1 MQLIAPNLGQK
12 SRFSYPTNGLD
23 SLSLASLACRLKTTH
38 DHKKSPLVIIA
49 SSAFDAQRLLEEIP
63 YFAPE
68 LSLHLLPDWETLP
81 YDVFSPHPDL
91 ISERLATLYQISQN
105 LCDVV
110 IVPIA
115 TALLRLPDVVYLAGQ
130 TFMLK
135 KGQKLN
141 LDALRHQC
149 AQAGYHHVSQV
160 ISPGEFSVRGG
171 LVDLFPMGSV
181 LPYRIDLFDDEI
193 ETIRTFDIDT
203 QRSLYPVPEIRLL
216 PAREFPLDEAGIAKF
231 RSNFREQFEGDPQ
244 RAKIYKDVSKG
255 VASGGIEWYLPLFFD
270 TTSTFLDYLPKD
282 ATICLHGNVDKAAQQ
297 FWADAN
303 SRYRLLAHDPERP
316 ILKPEI
322 LLIKT
327 DDFFAQTQAYP
338 TLILTQEAAKSL
350 PALDI
355 ERKAEQPLHK
365 LQAFIHA
372 ASGDVPKQRI
382 LITAESLG
390 RRETMAQLF
399 AEHGVDIGL
408 CETWAEFAASS
419 EPVMLGVSPLHAGF
433 TTTPSPSQGEGR
445 DGGEKVKK
453 SKASTSTLKSTPTL
467 ALPLKGGGDKDPDD
481 SKHLYPSSSFTPS
494 PLVGEGV
501 NNGTIITESEL
512 YAATVRQQRRR
523 EKEKARNTEGMLKD
537 LSELH
542 LSDPVVHEQHGV
554 GRYKGLVNLD
564 FGEGETEF
572 LLLEYFGDDK
582 LYVPVSQLFLIS
594 RYSGGPPE
602 SAPLHRLG
610 SGQWEKAKKKALKQ
624 IRDTA
629 AELLNLYAQRAARRG
644 HAFTLSL
651 KDYEAFCEG
660 FPFEET
666 PDQLEAIENVI
677 KDMQSGK
684 PMDRLVCGDVGFGKT
699 EVALRAAFVAVMG
712 GRQVAV
718 LVPTTL
724 LAEQHYQNFC
734 DRFAD
739 WPIKVAEISRFRT
752 AKEITEALSGLASGK
767 IDIIIGTHRLIQKDV
782 KFKNLGL
789 AILDEEHRFGVRQ
802 KEQMKALRAEV
813 DVLTLTATPIPR
825 TLSMAMEG
833 LREFSVISTP
843 PQKRLSIKTFHTF
856 YGEGIIREAMMREF
870 KRGGQVYFL
879 HNEVDTIFVQREKL
893 EKYVPEARIGI
904 AHGQLRERELESVM
918 RDFHQQRFN
927 VLLCTTIIETGID
940 IPTANT
946 IIMNRADMFGLAQLH
961 QLRGRV
967 GRSHHQAYA
976 YLLTD
981 EHRNIT
987 PQAQKRLDANQL
999 MEDLGAGFH
1008 LAMHDL
1014 EIRGAGELLGDN
1026 QSGEMQAIG
1035 FQLYSDMLNHAV
1047 KQLKAG
1053 KEPDL
1058 DAPLGVT
1065 TEINLHVPALLTSTY
1080 CPDVHER
1087 LVLYKR
1093 LANANTDDE
1102 LDTLQEEL
1110 IDRFGLLPEQ
1120 GEALLACHRLRIAAK
1135 PLGIIKIDASDSS
1148 IQLQFNIKADLDPM
1162 KLVNLL
1168 QRDRRCRM
1176 NGPDKLRV
1184 TVQLGNLSHRVEFVK
1199 TLLKEFV

>member
-1 MQLIAPNLGQK
+1 MSQNTLPIPKPGQIN
-12 SRFSYPTNGLD
+12 RFTISSNGED
-23 SLSLASLACRLKTTH
+23 SLALANLALALKQQ
-38 DHKKSPLVIIA
+38 KQNRPLTVISA
-49 SSAFDAQRLLEEIP
+49 NAFDAQRLLEEIP
-63 YFAPE
+63 YFAPA
-68 LSLHLLPDWETLP
+68 LKVHLLPDWETLP
-81 YDVFSPHPDL
+81 YDQFSPHPDL
-91 ISERLATLYQISQN
+91 ISDRLTTLYLITQN
-105 LCDVV
+105 SCDVI
-110 IVPIA
+110 IVPLA
-115 TALLRLPDVVYLAGQ
+115 TALIRLSPKAYLSAN

-135 KGQKLN
+135 KGQKLD
-141 LDALRHQC
+141 LEALRKQC
-149 AQAGYHHVSQV
+149 AEAGYHHVTQV
-160 ISPGEFSVRGG
+160 ISHGEFSVRGG
-171 LVDLFPMGSV
+171 LVDLFPMGSA

-193 ETIRTFDIDT
+193 ETIRTFDVDT

-216 PAREFPLDEAGIAKF
+216 PAREFPLDEAGIATF
-231 RSNFREQFEGDPQ
+231 RSQFRETFEGDPQ

-255 VASGGIEWYLPLFFD
+255 VASGGIEWYLPLFFEQ
-270 TTSTFLDYLPKD
+270 TASLLDYLAAD
-282 ATICLHGNVDKAAQQ
+282 SLLCMHGDLDHSAQQ
-297 FWADAN
+297 FWREAQ
-303 SRYRLLAHDPERP
+303 SRYRTLAHDAERP
-316 ILKPEI
+316 LLTPET

-327 DDFFAQTQAYP
+327 EDFFAATHAFARI
-338 TLILTQEAAKSL
+338 TLQIEKTGNAL

-355 ERKAEQPLHK
+355 ERRAEQPLHK
-365 LQAFIHA
+365 LQSFVSAFKGRVFI
-372 ASGDVPKQRI
+372 V
-382 LITAESLG
+382 AESLG

-399 AEHGVDIGL
+399 AEHGLQIAI
-408 CETWAEFAASS
+408 CETWADFQTSQEKI
-419 EPVMLGVSPLHAGF
+419 MLGVSTLHSGF
-433 TTTPSPSQGEGR
+433 LLTLNPQLSSP
-445 DGGEKVKK
+445 DFAIV
-453 SKASTSTLKSTPTL
+453 
-467 ALPLKGGGDKDPDD
+467 
-481 SKHLYPSSSFTPS
+481 
-494 PLVGEGV
+494 
-501 NNGTIITESEL
+501 TEAEL

-523 EKEKARNTEGMLKD
+523 EKEKARSTEGMLKD
-537 LSELH
+537 LSELR

-554 GRYKGLVNLD
+554 GRYKGLVSLD

-572 LLLEYFGDDK
+572 LLLEYYGDDK

-610 SGQWEKAKKKALKQ
+610 SGNWEKAKKKALKQ

-629 AELLNLYAQRAARRG
+629 AELLNLYAQRASRRG

-651 KDYEAFCEG
+651 HDYEAFCEG

-677 KDMQSGK
+677 KDMQSGR

-724 LAEQHYQNFC
+724 LAEQHFNNFS
-734 DRFAD
+734 DRFAE
-739 WPIKVAEISRFRT
+739 WPIKIAEISRFRT
-752 AKEITEALSGLASGK
+752 AKEQAAALKGLENGD

-789 AILDEEHRFGVRQ
+789 VILDEEHRFGVRQ
-802 KEQMKALRAEV
+802 KEQLKALRAEV

-833 LREFSVISTP
+833 LREFSVITTP
-843 PQKRLSIKTFHTF
+843 PQKRLSIKTFHTE
-856 YGEGIIREAMMREF
+856 YSEGIIREAAMREF

-879 HNEVDTIFVQREKL
+879 HNEVDTIHSMREKL
-893 EKYVPEARIGI
+893 ERILPDARIAV

-918 RDFHQQRFN
+918 RDFYHQRFN
-927 VLLCTTIIETGID
+927 LLLCTTIIETGID
-940 IPTANT
+940 VPTANT
-946 IIMNRADMFGLAQLH
+946 IIMNKADMFGLAQMH

-981 EHRNIT
+981 PDRKIT
-987 PQAQKRLDANQL
+987 PQAQKRLDAIQL

-1014 EIRGAGELLGDN
+1014 EIRGAGELLGDS
-1026 QSGEMQAIG
+1026 QSGEMQEIG
-1035 FQLYSDMLNHAV
+1035 FHLYSDMLNYAV

-1058 DAPLGVT
+1058 NAPLGVT
-1065 TEINLHVPALLTSTY
+1065 TEINLHTPALLTNAY

-1087 LVLYKR
+1087 LVIYKR
-1093 LANANTDDE
+1093 LANCNDDDE
-1102 LDTLQEEL
+1102 LDGLQEEL

-1120 GEALLACHRLRIAAK
+1120 GEALIACHRLRIAAK
-1135 PLGIIKIDASDSS
+1135 AIGIIKIDASSDAV
-1148 IQLQFNIKADLDPM
+1148 QLQFNPKADIDPL
-1162 KLVNLL
+1162 KLINLL
-1168 QRDRRCRM
+1168 QRDKRCRM
-1176 NGPDKLRV
+1176 NGPDKLRISV
-1184 TVQLGNLSHRVEFVK
+1184 GFEAINLRTDFVK
-1199 TLLKEFV
+1199 SLLKEFV

>member
-1 MQLIAPNLGQK
+1 MTQTTLPIPSLGLA
-12 SRFSYPTNGLD
+12 SRITLATSGED
-23 SLSLASLACRLKTTH
+23 ALSLANLALKL
-38 DHKKSPLVIIA
+38 KASKPSQPLVIISA
-49 SSAFDAQRLLEEIP
+49 NAFDAQRLLEEIP
-63 YFAPE
+63 YFAPS
-68 LSLHLLPDWETLP
+68 LSVHLLPDWETLP
-81 YDVFSPHPDL
+81 YDQFSPHPDL
-91 ISERLATLYQISQN
+91 ISERLTTLYHIAQN
-105 LCDVV
+105 ACDVV
-110 IVPIA
+110 IVPLA
-115 TALLRLPDVVYLAGQ
+115 TALIRLSPKAYLNAN

-135 KGQKLN
+135 KGQKLD
-141 LDALRHQC
+141 LEALRRQC
-149 AQAGYHHVSQV
+149 AEAGYHHVTQV
-160 ISPGEFSVRGG
+160 ISHGEFSVRGG
-171 LVDLFPMGSV
+171 LVDLFPMGSA
-181 LPYRIDLFDDEI
+181 LPYRLDLFDDEI
-193 ETIRTFDIDT
+193 ETIRTFDVDT

-216 PAREFPLDEAGIAKF
+216 PAREFPLDETGIALF
-231 RSNFREQFEGDPQ
+231 RSQFREAFEGDPQ

-255 VASGGIEWYLPLFFD
+255 VASGGIEWYLPLFFEQ
-270 TTSTFLDYLPKD
+270 TATLLDYLP
-282 ATICLHGNVDKAAQQ
+282 ANSLLCLHGDLDQSAQQ
-297 FWADAN
+297 FWREAQ
-303 SRYRLLAHDPERP
+303 SRYRTLAHDAERP
-316 ILKPEI
+316 LLVPEK

-327 DDFFAQTQAYP
+327 EDFFGATHAFARVA
-338 TLILTQEAAKSL
+338 LTISNSTNNL

-355 ERKAEQPLHK
+355 ERRAEKPLHK
-365 LQAFIHA
+365 LTDFI
-372 ASGDVPKQRI
+372 SQFKGRI
-382 LITAESLG
+382 LIVAESLG
-390 RRETMAQLF
+390 RRETMTQLF
-399 AEHGVDIGL
+399 AEHGLNVGT
-408 CETWAEFAASS
+408 CETWAAFLASDAH
-419 EPVMLGVSPLHAGF
+419 VMLGVSSLHAG
-433 TTTPSPSQGEGR
+433 
-445 DGGEKVKK
+445 V
-453 SKASTSTLKSTPTL
+453 
-467 ALPLKGGGDKDPDD
+467 ALTD
-481 SKHLYPSSSFTPS
+481 SAPATA
-494 PLVGEGV
+494 
-501 NNGTIITESEL
+501 IITEAEL

-523 EKEKARNTEGMLKD
+523 EKEKARSTEGMLKD
-537 LSELH
+537 LSELRIN
-542 LSDPVVHEQHGV
+542 DPVVHEQHGV
-554 GRYKGLVNLD
+554 GRYKGLINLD

-610 SGQWEKAKKKALKQ
+610 SGNWEKAKKKALKQ

-651 KDYEAFCEG
+651 HDYEAFCEG

-677 KDMQSGK
+677 KDMQSGR

-724 LAEQHYQNFC
+724 LAEQHFNNFK
-734 DRFAD
+734 DRFAE
-739 WPIKVAEISRFRT
+739 WPIKIAEISRFRT
-752 AKEITEALSGLASGK
+752 AKEQKEALAGLEAGQ

-789 AILDEEHRFGVRQ
+789 VVLDEEHRFGVRQ
-802 KEQMKALRAEV
+802 KEQLKALRAEV

-833 LREFSVISTP
+833 LREFSIITTP
-843 PQKRLSIKTFHTF
+843 PQKRLSIKTFHTD
-856 YGEGIIREAMMREF
+856 YSEGIIREAVMREF

-879 HNEVDTIFVQREKL
+879 HNEVDTIHSMREKL
-893 EKYVPEARIGI
+893 ERILPDARIAV
-904 AHGQLRERELESVM
+904 AHGQLRERELEHVM
-918 RDFHQQRFN
+918 RDFYHQRYN
-927 VLLCTTIIETGID
+927 LLLCTTIIETGID
-940 IPTANT
+940 VPTANT
-946 IIMNRADMFGLAQLH
+946 IIMNKADMFGLAQMH

-981 EHRNIT
+981 PDRKIT
-987 PQAQKRLDANQL
+987 PQAQKRLDAIQL

-1014 EIRGAGELLGDN
+1014 EIRGAGELLGDS
-1026 QSGEMQAIG
+1026 QSGEMQEIG
-1035 FQLYSDMLNHAV
+1035 FHLYSDMLNHAV

-1058 DAPLGVT
+1058 NAPLSVT
-1065 TEINLHVPALLTSTY
+1065 TEINLHTPALLTNAY

-1087 LVLYKR
+1087 LVIYKR
-1093 LANANTDDE
+1093 LANCVEDDD
-1102 LDTLQEEL
+1102 LDNLQEEL

-1120 GEALLACHRLRIAAK
+1120 GEALIACHRLRIAAK
-1135 PLGIIKIDASDSS
+1135 PLGIIKIDASDAA
-1148 IQLQFNIKADLDPM
+1148 IQLQFNPKADIDPM
-1162 KLVNLL
+1162 KLINLL

-1184 TVQLGNLSHRVEFVK
+1184 TVGLEAISHRADFVK
-1199 TLLKEFV
+1199 ALLKEFI

>member
-1 MQLIAPNLGQK
+1 MQLAAPNPGQK
-12 SRFSYPTNGLD
+12 SRLSYSANGLD
-23 SLSLASLACRLKTTH
+23 SLSLASLACRLKTT
-38 DHKKSPLVIIA
+38 KNLQKSPLVIIA
-49 SSAFDAQRLLEEIP
+49 SNAFDAQRLLEEIP
-63 YFAPE
+63 YFAPD
-68 LSLHLLPDWETLP
+68 LSLRLLPDWETLP

-115 TALLRLPDVVYLAGQ
+115 TALLRLPNVIFLAGH

-181 LPYRIDLFDDEI
+181 LPYRIDMFDDEI

-270 TTSTFLDYLPKD
+270 TTSTFLDYLPID

-316 ILKPEI
+316 ILKPEV

-327 DDFFAQTQAYP
+327 DDFFAQSHAYP
-338 TLILTQEAAKSL
+338 TLILTHEAAKSL
-350 PALDI
+350 PRLDI

-365 LQAFIHA
+365 LQAFIQ
-372 ASGDVPKQRI
+372 ASTQRI

-390 RRETMAQLF
+390 RRETMAQLL
-399 AEHGVDIGL
+399 AEHGVDVGL
-408 CETWAEFAASS
+408 CETWAEFEASDKK
-419 EPVMLGVSPLHAGF
+419 VMLGVSPLHAGF
-433 TTTPSPSQGEGR
+433 SRTPSPSQGEGW

-453 SKASTSTLKSTPTL
+453 SIASTPKLNSTPTL
-467 ALPLKGGGDKDPDD
+467 TLPLSGGGDVD
-481 SKHLYPSSSFTPS
+481 SDNYRLPTNDYP
-494 PLVGEGV
+494 L
-501 NNGTIITESEL
+501 TIITESEL

-564 FGEGETEF
+564 FGEGENEF
-572 LLLEYFGDDK
+572 LLLEYYGDDK

-651 KDYEAFCEG
+651 KDYEAFCDG

-752 AKEITEALSGLASGK
+752 AKEIAEALSGLASGK

-987 PQAQKRLDANQL
+987 PQAQKRLDAIQL

-1065 TEINLHVPALLTSTY
+1065 TEINLHVPALLTSAY

-1093 LANANTDDE
+1093 LANANSDDE

-1135 PLGIIKIDASDSS
+1135 PLGIIKIDASDAT
-1148 IQLQFNIKADLDPM
+1148 IQLQFNIKAVAESMFDPM

-1168 QRDRRCRM
+1168 QRDSRCRM

-1184 TVQLGNLSHRVEFVK
+1184 TVQLGNLAHRVEFVK

>member
-1 MQLIAPNLGQK
+1 MVFIFLTIFLLFLKLILSKPNSYNRQLFAFNQVFLSPIMQVLTPISGHQ
-12 SRFSYPTNGLD
+12 SRFSYAANGLD
-23 SLSLASLACRLKTTH
+23 SLSLATLSCRLKTT
-38 DHKKSPLVIIA
+38 KQCLVVIT
-49 SSAFDAQRLLEEIP
+49 SNAFEAQRLLEEIP
-63 YFAPE
+63 YFAPA
-68 LSLHLLPDWETLP
+68 LKVNLLPDWETLP

-105 LCDVV
+105 QCDVV

-115 TALLRLPDVVYLAGQ
+115 TALLRLPPVSYFAGH

-135 KGQKLN
+135 KGQKLD
-141 LDALRHQC
+141 LEALRLQC

-181 LPYRIDLFDDEI
+181 FPFRIDLFDDEI
-193 ETIRTFDIDT
+193 ESIRTFDVDT

-216 PAREFPLDEAGIAKF
+216 PAREFPLDENGIAKF

-244 RAKIYKDVSKG
+244 RATIYKNVSKG
-255 VASGGIEWYLPLFFD
+255 TASGGIEWYLPLFFEASA
-270 TTSTFLDYLPKD
+270 TLFDYLNKD
-282 ATICLHGNVDKAAQQ
+282 AVIGLHGNLDKAAQG
-297 FWADAN
+297 FWFDAN
-303 SRYRLLAHDPERP
+303 SRYKLMAYDPEKP
-316 ILKPEI
+316 ILKPEL

-327 DDFFAQTQAYP
+327 DEFFAKTQSFAVVNAQLEP
-338 TLILTQEAAKSL
+338 AKGL

-365 LQAFIHA
+365 LKSYIESAQ
-372 ASGDVPKQRI
+372 SRV

-399 AEHGVDIGL
+399 AEHGLSIST
-408 CETWAEFAASS
+408 CETWAAFEQASDK
-419 EPVMLGVSPLHAGF
+419 VMLGVSPLHSGF
-433 TTTPSPSQGEGR
+433 AAAAFN
-445 DGGEKVKK
+445 V
-453 SKASTSTLKSTPTL
+453 
-467 ALPLKGGGDKDPDD
+467 
-481 SKHLYPSSSFTPS
+481 
-494 PLVGEGV
+494 
-501 NNGTIITESEL
+501 ITEAEL

-537 LSELH
+537 LSELRI
-542 LSDPVVHEQHGV
+542 LDPVVHEQHGV
-554 GRYKGLVNLD
+554 GRYQGLVNLD

-651 KDYEAFCEG
+651 KDYEAFCDG

-677 KDMQSGK
+677 KDMQSGR

-734 DRFAD
+734 DRFAE
-739 WPIKVAEISRFRT
+739 WPIKVAEISRFRS
-752 AKEITEALSGLASGK
+752 AKEITEALRGLASGE

-833 LREFSVISTP
+833 LREFSVIATP
-843 PQKRLSIKTFHTF
+843 PQKRLSIKTFHTN
-856 YGEGIIREAMMREF
+856 YSDGIIREAVMREF

-879 HNEVDTIFVQREKL
+879 HNEVDTIFVQKEKL
-893 EKYVPEARIGI
+893 EKIIPEARIAI
-904 AHGQLRERELESVM
+904 AHGQLRERELEHVM
-918 RDFHQQRFN
+918 RDFYQQRSN
-927 VLLCTTIIETGID
+927 ILLCTTIIETGID
-940 IPTANT
+940 VPTANT

-981 EHRNIT
+981 PERNIT
-987 PQAQKRLDANQL
+987 PQAQKRLDAIQL
-999 MEDLGAGFH
+999 LEDLGAGFH

-1014 EIRGAGELLGDN
+1014 EIRGAGELLGDS

-1065 TEINLHVPALLTSTY
+1065 TEINLHVPALLPNNY

-1093 LANANTDDE
+1093 LANASNDDE

-1120 GEALLACHRLRIAAK
+1120 GEALLACHRLRITAK
-1135 PLGIIKIDASDSS
+1135 PLGIIKIDASDAA

-1162 KLVNLL
+1162 KLVSLL

-1184 TVQLGNLSHRVEFVK
+1184 TAQFGNLAHRVEFVK
-1199 TLLKEFV
+1199 SLLKEFV

>member
-1 MQLIAPNLGQK
+1 MQFLTSNTAHP
-12 SRFSYPTNGLD
+12 SRFSYPSNGLD
-23 SLSLASLACRLKTTH
+23 SLSLALLSCRLKTTPNN
-38 DHKKSPLVIIA
+38 KLAPLLIVA
-49 SSAFDAQRLLEEIP
+49 ASAFEAQRLLEEMP
-63 YFAPE
+63 YFAPN
-68 LSLHLLPDWETLP
+68 LKINLLPDWETLP

-105 LCDVV
+105 QCDVV

-115 TALLRLPDVVYLAGQ
+115 TALLRLPDVIYLARH

-270 TTSTFLDYLPKD
+270 TTSTLLDYLPKE
-282 ATICLHGNVDKAAQQ
+282 ATICLHGNVDKSAQQ

-338 TLILTQEAAKSL
+338 TLILTQEAGKPL

-355 ERKAEQPLHK
+355 ERRVEQPLHK

-399 AEHGVDIGL
+399 AEHGLDIGL
-408 CETWAEFAASS
+408 CETWAEFAASQA
-419 EPVMLGVSPLHAGF
+419 PVMLGVSPLHAGF
-433 TTTPSPSQGEGR
+433 ATTTPSLKQGKPNVAQAPSP
-445 DGGEKVKK
+445 
-453 SKASTSTLKSTPTL
+453 ASNVANVDDMQARAPALQTP
-467 ALPLKGGGDKDPDD
+467 A
-481 SKHLYPSSSFTPS
+481 PSSQ
-494 PLVGEGV
+494 PLAPVTAPITV
-501 NNGTIITESEL
+501 ITESEL

-651 KDYEAFCEG
+651 KDYDAFCEG

-734 DRFAD
+734 DRFAE

-789 AILDEEHRFGVRQ
+789 VILDEEHRFGVRQ
-802 KEQMKALRAEV
+802 KEQLKAMRAEV

-843 PQKRLSIKTFHTF
+843 PQRRLSIKTFATY
-856 YGEGIIREAMMREF
+856 YGEGIIREAVMREF

-893 EKYVPEARIGI
+893 EKIVPEARIGI

-981 EHRNIT
+981 EHRKIT
-987 PQAQKRLDANQL
+987 PQAQKRLDAIQL

-1035 FQLYSDMLNHAV
+1035 FQLYSDLLNHAV

-1093 LANANTDDE
+1093 LANANNDDE

-1135 PLGIIKIDASDSS
+1135 PLGIIKIDASDAA

-1184 TVQLGNLSHRVEFVK
+1184 TVQLGNVSHRVEFVK
-1199 TLLKEFV
+1199 SLLKEFI

>member
-1 MQLIAPNLGQK
+1 MTQTSLSIPKAGQS
-12 SRFSYPTNGLD
+12 SRVELSTNGED
-23 SLSLASLACRLKTTH
+23 GLALAELALNLKKNH
-38 DHKKSPLVIIA
+38 PNQPLVIITA
-49 SSAFDAQRLLEEIP
+49 NGFDAQRLLEEIP
-63 YFAPE
+63 YFAPN
-68 LSLHLLPDWETLP
+68 LSVHLLPDWETLP
-81 YDVFSPHPDL
+81 YDQFSPHPDL
-91 ISERLATLYQISQN
+91 ISERLTTLYQIAQN
-105 LCDVV
+105 ACDVI
-110 IVPIA
+110 IVPLA
-115 TALLRLPDVVYLAGQ
+115 TALIRISPKAYLSAN

-135 KGQKLN
+135 KGQI
-141 LDALRHQC
+141 LDTEALRLQC
-149 AQAGYHHVSQV
+149 AEAGYHHVSQV
-160 ISPGEFSVRGG
+160 ISHGEFSVRGG
-171 LVDLFPMGSV
+171 LVDLFPMGSA
-181 LPYRIDLFDDEI
+181 LPYRLDLFDNEI
-193 ETIRTFDIDT
+193 ETIRTFDVDT

-216 PAREFPLDEAGIAKF
+216 PAREFPLDETGIALF
-231 RSNFREQFEGDPQ
+231 RGQFRETFEGDPQ

-255 VASGGIEWYLPLFFD
+255 VASGGIEWYLPLFFEQ
-270 TTSTFLDYLPKD
+270 TATFLDYLPKD
-282 ATICLHGNVDKAAQQ
+282 SLLCLHGDLDHSAQQ
-297 FWADAN
+297 FWREAQ
-303 SRYRLLAHDPERP
+303 SRYRSLAHDAERP
-316 ILKPEI
+316 LLVPEK

-327 DDFFAQTQAYP
+327 EDFFSATHAFKR
-338 TLILTQEAAKSL
+338 LLLTTNSQSTGL

-355 ERKAEQPLHK
+355 ERRAEQPLHK
-365 LQAFIHA
+365 LQSFIQSFA
-372 ASGDVPKQRI
+372 GRI
-382 LITAESLG
+382 LIAAEGLG
-390 RRETMAQLF
+390 RRETISQLF
-399 AEHGVDIGL
+399 AEHDLQPVMI
-408 CETWAEFAASS
+408 ETWAEFVASK
-419 EPVMLGVSPLHAGF
+419 EKVMLGVSPLHHGF
-433 TTTPSPSQGEGR
+433 SLAPSI
-445 DGGEKVKK
+445 
-453 SKASTSTLKSTPTL
+453 A
-467 ALPLKGGGDKDPDD
+467 
-481 SKHLYPSSSFTPS
+481 
-494 PLVGEGV
+494 
-501 NNGTIITESEL
+501 IITEAEL

-523 EKEKARNTEGMLKD
+523 EKEKARSTEGMLKD
-537 LSELH
+537 LSELRMD
-542 LSDPVVHEQHGV
+542 DPVVHEQHGV
-554 GRYKGLVNLD
+554 GRYKGLINLD

-610 SGQWEKAKKKALKQ
+610 SGHWEKAKKKALKQ

-629 AELLNLYAQRAARRG
+629 AELLNLYAQRASRRG

-651 KDYEAFCEG
+651 HDYETFCEG

-677 KDMQSGK
+677 KDMQSGR

-734 DRFAD
+734 DRFAE
-739 WPIKVAEISRFRT
+739 WPIKIAEISRFRT
-752 AKEITEALSGLASGK
+752 AKEQKEALAGLEAGS

-789 AILDEEHRFGVRQ
+789 VVLDEEHRFGVRQ
-802 KEQMKALRAEV
+802 KEQLKALRAEV

-833 LREFSVISTP
+833 LREFSIITTP
-843 PQKRLSIKTFHTF
+843 PQKRLSIKTFHTD
-856 YGEGIIREAMMREF
+856 YSEGIIREAATREF

-879 HNEVDTIFVQREKL
+879 HNEVDTIHSMREKL
-893 EKYVPEARIGI
+893 ERMLPDARIAV
-904 AHGQLRERELESVM
+904 AHGQLRERELEHVM
-918 RDFHQQRFN
+918 RDFYHQRYN
-927 VLLCTTIIETGID
+927 LLLCTTIIETGID
-940 IPTANT
+940 VPTANT
-946 IIMNRADMFGLAQLH
+946 IIMNKADMFGLAQMH

-981 EHRNIT
+981 PDRKIT
-987 PQAQKRLDANQL
+987 PQAQKRLDAIQL

-1014 EIRGAGELLGDN
+1014 EIRGAGELLGDS
-1026 QSGEMQAIG
+1026 QSGEMQEIG
-1035 FQLYSDMLNHAV
+1035 FHLYSDMLNHAV

-1058 DAPLGVT
+1058 NAPLGVT
-1065 TEINLHVPALLTSTY
+1065 TEINLHTPALLTNEY

-1087 LVLYKR
+1087 LVIYKR
-1093 LANANTDDE
+1093 LANCNDDDE
-1102 LDTLQEEL
+1102 LDGLQEEL

-1135 PLGIIKIDASDSS
+1135 AIGIIKIDASSEA
-1148 IQLQFNIKADLDPM
+1148 IQLQFNPKADLDPT
-1162 KLVNLL
+1162 KLIALL

-1184 TVQLGNLSHRVEFVK
+1184 TVQHEDIVLRADFVK
-1199 TLLKEFV
+1199 GLLKTIA

>member
-1 MQLIAPNLGQK
+1 MQFSLQTHWSIPKPGQAN
-12 SRFSYPTNGLD
+12 RFSISSDGKD
-23 SLSLASLACRLKTTH
+23 SLALAYLAKELK
-38 DHKKSPLVIIA
+38 DKKANRPLTIITA
-49 SSAFDAQRLLEEIP
+49 SAFDAQRLLEEIP

-68 LSLHLLPDWETLP
+68 LSVHLLPDWETLP
-81 YDVFSPHPDL
+81 YDQFSPHPDL
-91 ISERLATLYQISQN
+91 ISDRLTTLYHITQN
-105 LCDVV
+105 ACDVI
-110 IVPIA
+110 IVPLA
-115 TALLRLPDVVYLAGQ
+115 TALIRLSPKAFLSAN

-135 KGQKLN
+135 KGQKLD
-141 LDALRHQC
+141 LEALRSQC
-149 AQAGYHHVSQV
+149 AEAGYHHVTQV
-160 ISPGEFSVRGG
+160 ISHGEFSVRGG
-171 LVDLFPMGSV
+171 LVDLFPMGSA

-193 ETIRTFDIDT
+193 ETIRTFDVDT

-216 PAREFPLDEAGIAKF
+216 PAREFPLDEAGIATF
-231 RSNFREQFEGDPQ
+231 RSQFREAFEGDPQ
-244 RAKIYKDVSKG
+244 RARIYKDVSKG
-255 VASGGIEWYLPLFFD
+255 IASGGIEWYLPLFFEQ
-270 TTSTFLDYLPKD
+270 TANLLDYLPAD
-282 ATICLHGNVDKAAQQ
+282 SLLCLHGDLDQSAQQ
-297 FWADAN
+297 FWREAQ
-303 SRYRLLAHDPERP
+303 SRYRTLAHDAERP
-316 ILKPEI
+316 LLTPET

-327 DDFFAQTQAYP
+327 EDFFASTHAFAR
-338 TLILTQEAAKSL
+338 LALTINNTGNGL
-350 PALDI
+350 PALEI
-355 ERKAEQPLHK
+355 ERRADEPLHK
-365 LQAFIHA
+365 LKAFINQFNGH
-372 ASGDVPKQRI
+372 V
-382 LITAESLG
+382 LIVAESLG

-399 AEHGVDIGL
+399 AEHGLAVAI
-408 CETWAEFAASS
+408 CESWQDFLGSKAK
-419 EPVMLGVSPLHAGF
+419 VMLGVSTLHSGF
-433 TTTPSPSQGEGR
+433 VATQDENL
-445 DGGEKVKK
+445 DF
-453 SKASTSTLKSTPTL
+453 A
-467 ALPLKGGGDKDPDD
+467 
-481 SKHLYPSSSFTPS
+481 
-494 PLVGEGV
+494 
-501 NNGTIITESEL
+501 IITEAEL

-523 EKEKARNTEGMLKD
+523 EKEKARSTEGMLKD
-537 LSELH
+537 LSELRIN
-542 LSDPVVHEQHGV
+542 DPVVHEQHGV
-554 GRYKGLVNLD
+554 GRYKGLINLD

-572 LLLEYFGDDK
+572 LQLEYYGDDK

-610 SGQWEKAKKKALKQ
+610 SGSWEKAKKKAFKQ

-651 KDYEAFCEG
+651 HDYEAFCEG

-677 KDMQSGK
+677 KDMQSGR

-724 LAEQHYQNFC
+724 LAEQHFNNFS
-734 DRFAD
+734 DRFAE

-752 AKEITEALSGLASGK
+752 AKEQAEALRGLEEGN

-789 AILDEEHRFGVRQ
+789 VILDEEHRFGVRQ
-802 KEQMKALRAEV
+802 KEQLKALRAEV

-833 LREFSVISTP
+833 LREFSVITTP
-843 PQKRLSIKTFHTF
+843 PQKRLSIKTFHAE
-856 YGEGIIREAMMREF
+856 YSEGIIREAAMREF

-879 HNEVDTIFVQREKL
+879 HNEVDTIHSMREKL
-893 EKYVPEARIGI
+893 ERILPDARIGV
-904 AHGQLRERELESVM
+904 AHGQLRERELEHVM
-918 RDFHQQRFN
+918 RDFYHQRYN
-927 VLLCTTIIETGID
+927 LLLCTTIIETGID
-940 IPTANT
+940 VPTANT
-946 IIMNRADMFGLAQLH
+946 IIMNKADMFGLAQMH

-981 EHRNIT
+981 PDRKIT
-987 PQAQKRLDANQL
+987 PQAQTRLDAIQL

-1014 EIRGAGELLGDN
+1014 EIRGAGELLGDS
-1026 QSGEMQAIG
+1026 QSGEMQEIG
-1035 FQLYSDMLNHAV
+1035 FHLYSDMLNHAV

-1058 DAPLGVT
+1058 NAPLGVT
-1065 TEINLHVPALLTSTY
+1065 TEINLHTPALLTNDY

-1087 LVLYKR
+1087 LVIYKR
-1093 LANANTDDE
+1093 LANCNEDDE
-1102 LDTLQEEL
+1102 LDSLQEEL
-1110 IDRFGLLPEQ
+1110 IDRFGMLPEQ
-1120 GEALLACHRLRIAAK
+1120 GEALIACHRLRIAAK
-1135 PLGIIKIDASDSS
+1135 SIGIVKIDASADA
-1148 IQLQFNIKADLDPM
+1148 IQLQFNPKADIDPL
-1162 KLVNLL
+1162 KLINLL

-1184 TVQLGNLSHRVEFVK
+1184 SVSLEAIHLRTDFVK
-1199 TLLKEFV
+1199 SLLKEFA

>member
-1 MQLIAPNLGQK
+1 MQLSAPKVGQK
-12 SRFSYPTNGLD
+12 SRFSYAANGLD
-23 SLSLASLACRLKTTH
+23 SLSQASLACRQKTT
-38 DHKKSPLVIIA
+38 DSKQKTPLVIITA
-49 SSAFDAQRLLEEIP
+49 NAFEAQRLLEEIP

-68 LSLHLLPDWETLP
+68 LSVSLLPDWETLP

-110 IVPIA
+110 IVPMA
-115 TALLRLPDVVYLAGQ
+115 TALIRLPAVVYLAGHS
-130 TFMLK
+130 FMLAK
-135 KGQKLN
+135 KQKLDLN
-141 LDALRHQC
+141 SLRHQC

-171 LVDLFPMGSV
+171 LIDLFPMGSV

-193 ETIRTFDIDT
+193 ESIRTFDVDT

-216 PAREFPLDEAGIAKF
+216 PAREFPLDDKGIATF

-244 RAKIYKDVSKG
+244 RATIYKNVSKG
-255 VASGGIEWYLPLFFD
+255 VASGGIEWYLPLFFEQ
-270 TTSTFLDYLPKD
+270 TSTLLDYLP
-282 ATICLHGNVDKAAQQ
+282 ANAVICLHGNGDKAAQQ

-316 ILKPEI
+316 ILKPEV

-327 DDFFAQTQAYP
+327 DDFFAQTQCFAVF
-338 TLILTQEAAKSL
+338 TLTLEPKNAL

-355 ERKAEQPLHK
+355 ERRAEQPLHK
-365 LQAFIHA
+365 LQAFIHKA
-372 ASGDVPKQRI
+372 AGDAKKKRI

-390 RRETMAQLF
+390 RRETMLQLF
-399 AEHGVDIGL
+399 AEHGLVMPV
-408 CETWAEFAASS
+408 CETWAEFQASTA
-419 EPVMLGVSPLHAGF
+419 PLMLGVSPLHAGF
-433 TTTPSPSQGEGR
+433 TFTPSPTKGEGG
-445 DGGEKVKK
+445 DGGESAKRTTQ
-453 SKASTSTLKSTPTL
+453 STPTSLPTPTL
-467 ALPLKGGGDKDPDD
+467 ALPLEGGGDFA
-481 SKHLYPSSSFTPS
+481 L
-494 PLVGEGV
+494 
-501 NNGTIITESEL
+501 ITESEL
-512 YAATVRQQRRR
+512 YSGTVRQQRRR

-537 LSELH
+537 LSELRMD
-542 LSDPVVHEQHGV
+542 DPVVHEQHGV
-554 GRYKGLVNLD
+554 GRYKGLMNLD

-629 AELLNLYAQRAARRG
+629 AELLNLYAQRASRRG

-677 KDMQSGK
+677 KDMQSGR

-724 LAEQHYQNFC
+724 LAEQHFQNFC
-734 DRFAD
+734 DRFAE
-739 WPIKVAEISRFRT
+739 WPIKIAEISRFRT
-752 AKEITEALSGLASGK
+752 GKEQKQALADLAAGK
-767 IDIIIGTHRLIQKDV
+767 VDIIIGTHRLIQKDV
-782 KFKNLGL
+782 VFKNLGL

-802 KEQMKALRAEV
+802 KEQLKALRAEV

-833 LREFSVISTP
+833 LREFSVIATP
-843 PQKRLSIKTFHTF
+843 PQKRLSIKTFHT
-856 YGEGIIREAMMREF
+856 YYSDGIIREAVMREF

-879 HNEVDTIFVQREKL
+879 HNEVDTIFVQKEKL
-893 EKYVPEARIGI
+893 EKIIPEARIAI
-904 AHGQLRERELESVM
+904 AHGQLRERELEHVM
-918 RDFHQQRFN
+918 RDFYQQRSN
-927 VLLCTTIIETGID
+927 ILLCTTIIETGID
-940 IPTANT
+940 VPTANT

-981 EHRNIT
+981 EHRKIT
-987 PQAQKRLDANQL
+987 PQAQKRLDAIQL
-999 MEDLGAGFH
+999 LEDLGAGFH

-1014 EIRGAGELLGDN
+1014 EIRGAGELLGDS
-1026 QSGEMQAIG
+1026 QSGEMQEIG
-1035 FQLYSDMLNHAV
+1035 FQLYSEMLNHAV

-1065 TEINLHVPALLTSTY
+1065 TEINLHVPALLPSNY

-1093 LANANTDDE
+1093 LANAATDDE

-1110 IDRFGLLPEQ
+1110 IDRFGLLPEPA
-1120 GEALLACHRLRIAAK
+1120 EALLACHRLRIAAK
-1135 PLGIIKIDASDSS
+1135 PVGIIKIDASDAA

-1184 TVQLGNLSHRVEFVK
+1184 TVQLFNLNQRVELVE
-1199 TLLKEFV
+1199 TLLKEFI

>member
-1 MQLIAPNLGQK
+1 MQVLTPTLGRQN
-12 SRFSYPTNGLD
+12 RFSYAANGLD
-23 SLSLASLACRLKTTH
+23 SLSLATLSCRLKTT
-38 DHKKSPLVIIA
+38 KQCLVVIT
-49 SSAFDAQRLLEEIP
+49 SNAFEAQRLLEEIP
-63 YFAPE
+63 YFAPD
-68 LSLHLLPDWETLP
+68 LKVNLLPDWETLP
-81 YDVFSPHPDL
+81 FDVFSPHPDL

-105 LCDVV
+105 QCDVV

-115 TALLRLPDVVYLAGQ
+115 TALLRLPPVSYFAGH
-130 TFMLK
+130 TFMLAK
-135 KGQKLN
+135 NQKLD
-141 LDALRHQC
+141 LEALRHQC

-181 LPYRIDLFDDEI
+181 FPFRIDLFDDEI
-193 ETIRTFDIDT
+193 ESIRTFDVDT

-216 PAREFPLDEAGIAKF
+216 PAREFPLDENGIAKF

-244 RAKIYKDVSKG
+244 RATIYKNVSKG
-255 VASGGIEWYLPLFFD
+255 TASGGIEWYLPLFFD
-270 TTSTFLDYLPKD
+270 ATATLFDYLNKD
-282 ATICLHGNVDKAAQQ
+282 AVICLHGNLDKAAQG
-297 FWADAN
+297 FWFDAQ
-303 SRYRLLAHDPERP
+303 SRYKLMAYDPEKP

-327 DDFFAQTQAYP
+327 DEFFAKTQSFAVVSAQLELTKGLP
-338 TLILTQEAAKSL
+338 T
-350 PALDI
+350 LDI

-365 LQAFIHA
+365 LKSFIESA
-372 ASGDVPKQRI
+372 NSRV

-399 AEHGVDIGL
+399 AEHGFNIST
-408 CETWAEFAASS
+408 CETWAAFEAASDK
-419 EPVMLGVSPLHAGF
+419 VMLGVSPLHSGF
-433 TTTPSPSQGEGR
+433 AA
-445 DGGEKVKK
+445 DLFNV
-453 SKASTSTLKSTPTL
+453 
-467 ALPLKGGGDKDPDD
+467 
-481 SKHLYPSSSFTPS
+481 
-494 PLVGEGV
+494 
-501 NNGTIITESEL
+501 ITEAEL

-537 LSELH
+537 LSELRI
-542 LSDPVVHEQHGV
+542 LDPVVHEQHGV
-554 GRYKGLVNLD
+554 GRYQGLVNLD

-629 AELLNLYAQRAARRG
+629 AELLNLYAQRASRRG

-677 KDMQSGK
+677 KDMQSGR

-734 DRFAD
+734 DRFAE
-739 WPIKVAEISRFRT
+739 WPIKVAEISRFRS
-752 AKEITEALSGLASGK
+752 AKEIAEALRGLASGE

-833 LREFSVISTP
+833 LREFSVIATP
-843 PQKRLSIKTFHTF
+843 PQKRLSIKTFHTN
-856 YGEGIIREAMMREF
+856 YSDGIIREAVMREF

-879 HNEVDTIFVQREKL
+879 HNEVDTIFVQKEKL
-893 EKYVPEARIGI
+893 EKIIPEARIAI
-904 AHGQLRERELESVM
+904 AHGQLRERELEHVM
-918 RDFHQQRFN
+918 RDFYQQRSN
-927 VLLCTTIIETGID
+927 ILLCTTIIETGID
-940 IPTANT
+940 VPTANT

-981 EHRNIT
+981 PERNIT
-987 PQAQKRLDANQL
+987 PQAQKRLDAIQL
-999 MEDLGAGFH
+999 LEDLGAGFH

-1014 EIRGAGELLGDN
+1014 EIRGAGELLGDS

-1065 TEINLHVPALLTSTY
+1065 TEINLHVPALLPNNY

-1120 GEALLACHRLRIAAK
+1120 GEALISCHRLRIMAK
-1135 PLGIIKIDASDSS
+1135 PLGIIKIDASDAT
-1148 IQLQFNIKADLDPM
+1148 IQLQFDIKADLDPM
-1162 KLVNLL
+1162 KLVSLL

-1184 TVQLGNLSHRVEFVK
+1184 TAQFGNLAHRVEFVK
-1199 TLLKEFV
+1199 SLLKEFM